1 MKLYKKL
8 IILSLALVFF
18 VAFGASTLADTLY
31 LSQTNIYIAT
41 GQTFV
46 VTANNGGSMY
56 LSSNSNTGVA
66 TVTINSNSASFYG
79 SSAGNS
85 TVVLCQSGYVASCGT
100 VYVTVG
106 TNYYNNNNNYNN
118 TYGNL
123 GLNISSLTLTAG
135 GYATVTS
142 ANYSGALYV
151 SSNSN
156 SSVASVS
163 TSSLIAGCNP
173 GANYSVLTGQPCY
186 ATTYLSNNNGS
197 AVISALTAGS
207 TTIVLCQTGG
217 SVCGTLYV
225 TVTGNNITTS
235 SYIYNPGY
243 TYQTYN
249 TGYTNQNYTT
259 TYNDGYG
266 SSIPTIYSN

>member
-1 MKLYKKL
+1 MKIYKKL
-8 IILSLALVFF
+8 IILGLALVVF
-18 VAFGASTLADTLY
+18 VAFGASTLADTLF

-46 VTANNGGSMY
+46 VTANNGSAMY
-56 LSSNSNTGVA
+56 LSSNSNNSVA

-106 TNYYNNNNNYNN
+106 SNYNNNYNTN
-118 TYGNL
+118 YGNL
-123 GLNISSLTLTAG
+123 GLNISNLTLSSG

-156 SSVASVS
+156 SSVASIS
-163 TSSLIAGCNP
+163 TSSLTAGCNP
-173 GANYSVLTGQPCY
+173 GANYSILTGLPCY
-186 ATTYLSNNNGS
+186 TNTYTGSNNGS
-197 AVISALTAGS
+197 VVISALSAGS
-207 TTIVLCQTGG
+207 TSIVLCQTGG
-217 SVCGTLYV
+217 SVCGTIYV
-225 TVTGNNITTS
+225 TVTGNNNITTS
-235 SYIYNPGY
+235 YYNPGY

-249 TGYTNQNYTT
+249 TSQYTYPNYTT